1 MFLLRQR
8 DVLVIDYR
16 IERLR
21 VVTVAVTTNSFLGSR
36 AIDQS
41 QVEVVRIVGRLA
53 KLVYSSCAV
62 CKRHVISKKTFQ
74 KMLGEKYKN
83 FMLVA
88 N

>member
-16 IERLR
+16 IKRLR

-41 QVEVVRIVGRLA
+41 QVEVVRVVGRLT

-62 CKRHVISKKTFQ
+62 CKRHVLSKKIFQ
-74 KMLGEKYKN
+74 KILFEKYKT
-83 FMLVA
+83 FMLVV